1 MYVCI
6 GSVDNKLHI
15 KSIVDNYIDVDNFFA
30 LEAIGHCKQA
40 NTTTKK
46 IKNFGIRKI
55 MAHPVV
61 EQIFLQLLFIYLFI
75 FFGFSLSCTLLAHL
89 ASWLAIGR

>member
-46 IKNFGIRKI
+46 NKKFWYKKNYGAPSSRADF
-55 MAHPVV
+55 PTT
-61 EQIFLQLLFIYLFI
+61 FIYLFI
-75 FFGFSLSCTLLAHL
+75 FFFGFPCLAL
-89 ASWLAIGR
+89 C